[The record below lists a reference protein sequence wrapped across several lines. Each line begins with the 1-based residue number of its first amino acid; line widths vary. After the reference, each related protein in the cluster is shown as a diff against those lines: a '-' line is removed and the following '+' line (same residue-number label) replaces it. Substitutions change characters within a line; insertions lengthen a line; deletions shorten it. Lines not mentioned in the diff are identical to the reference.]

1 MTVAA
6 PKNKISWFRPDVNTK
21 FHIDYEWWEQSGR
34 NFRLYLRD
42 QLCAECRDRFPDHRN
57 TEDVDWID
65 PETGEVRRT
74 DALWEC
80 LRSRCTKDPD
90 YINEHLPLTAACFRV
105 FLANNNT
112 PLSPSELNQ
121 LLPWKPD
128 RTILQTLGGRA
139 VYLGL
144 RPVRE

>member
-1 MTVAA
+1 V
-6 PKNKISWFRPDVNTK
+6 DTK
-21 FHIDYEWWEQSGR
+21 FHIDYQWWEQSGR

-42 QLCAECRDRFPDHRN
+42 QLCTECRDRFKDHRD

-65 PETGEVRRT
+65 PETGEVQRT

-80 LRSRCTKDPD
+80 LPTRCTKDPD
-90 YINEHLPLTAACFRV
+90 YINDHLSLTAACFRA
-105 FLANNNT
+105 FLSNINA

-121 LLPWKPD
+121 LLPWKPA
-128 RTILQTLGGRA
+128 RTILQTLGGKV